1 MLAMTKTRT
10 PILTLA
16 LIAALGACAPTDE
29 PPEDTAPTVNVEAEP
44 TPEASETISILRTD
58 IEQPDKPETE
68 LEPLE
73 LTIGFPAGGTA
84 LDTAAVAQVQ
94 AALASEQI
102 ALGGP
107 IILRGHS
114 DAGGNDAA
122 NLRASRARAE
132 TVRDWL
138 VENGTAADRIE
149 IIAFGEQN
157 PVEPNALPDGS
168 PNTEGR
174 AANRRVEIEIAL
186 PLKDNPNPAIST
198 PADES

>member
-1 MLAMTKTRT
+1 MIKPRT
-10 PILTLA
+10 SILPLT
-16 LIAALGACAPTDE
+16 LIAALGACAQTDA
-29 PPEDTAPTVNVEAEP
+29 PPEDTAPTANVAAEP
-44 TPEASETISILRTD
+44 TPEASETISILRTE
-58 IEQPDKPETE
+58 IEQPDEPETE

-73 LTIGFPAGGTA
+73 LTIGFPAGGAA

-102 ALGGP
+102 ARGGP

-138 VENGTAADRIE
+138 VENGISADRIE
-149 IIAFGEQN
+149 VIAFGEQN
-157 PVEPNALPDGS
+157 PVEPNALPDGT
-168 PNTEGR
+168 PNEAGR
-174 AANRRVEIEIAL
+174 AANRRVEIEVPMFA
-186 PLKDNPNPAIST
+186 PGST
-198 PADES
+198 ETAD

>member
-16 LIAALGACAPTDE
+16 LIAALGACAQTDE

-58 IEQPDKPETE
+58 IEQPDEPEPE

-138 VENGTAADRIE
+138 VENGIAADRIE

-168 PNTEGR
+168 PNAEGR
-174 AANRRVEIEIAL
+174 AANRRVEIEVPMFASG
-186 PLKDNPNPAIST
+186 ST
-198 PADES
+198 ETAD

>member
-1 MLAMTKTRT
+1 MTKTRT

-16 LIAALGACAPTDE
+16 LIAALGACAQTDE

-58 IEQPDKPETE
+58 IEQPDEPEPE

-73 LTIGFPAGGTA
+73 LTIGFPAGRTA

-138 VENGTAADRIE
+138 VENGIAADRIE

-168 PNTEGR
+168 PNAEGR

-186 PLKDNPNPAIST
+186 PAKENPIPAISA

>member
-1 MLAMTKTRT
+1 MTKTRT
-10 PILTLA
+10 PILPLA
-16 LIAALGACAPTDE
+16 LIAALGACAQTDE
-29 PPEDTAPTVNVEAEP
+29 PPEDTAPTANVEAEP

-58 IEQPDKPETE
+58 IEQPNEPETE

-73 LTIGFPAGGTA
+73 LTIGFPGGGTA
-84 LDTAAVAQVQ
+84 LDADAVAQVQ
-94 AALASEQI
+94 AVLASEQI

-138 VENGTAADRIE
+138 VENGIAADRIE

-168 PNTEGR
+168 PNAEGR

-186 PLKDNPNPAIST
+186 PFKENPIPANSA

>member
-1 MLAMTKTRT
+1 M
-10 PILTLA
+10 
-16 LIAALGACAPTDE
+16 LGACAQVDE
-29 PPEDTAPTVNVEAEP
+29 PSESDVPTTNVETEP
-44 TPEASETISILRTD
+44 TPEASETISILRAD
-58 IEQPDKPETE
+58 IERPDQSEPV

-102 ALGGP
+102 AFDGK

-138 VENGTAADRIE
+138 VENGVAADRIE

-157 PVEPNALPDGS
+157 PVAPNALPDGS
-168 PNTEGR
+168 PNDEGR
-174 AANRRVEIEIAL
+174 AANRRVEIEIFL
-186 PLKDNPNPAIST
+186 PFKG
-198 PADES
+198 